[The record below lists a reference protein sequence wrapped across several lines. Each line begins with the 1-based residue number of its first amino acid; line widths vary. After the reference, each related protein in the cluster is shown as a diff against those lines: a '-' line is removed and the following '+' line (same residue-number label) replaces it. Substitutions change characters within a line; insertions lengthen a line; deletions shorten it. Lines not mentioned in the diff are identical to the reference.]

1 MKKII
6 FLRPFHKICGETWSY
21 VRIFMYLWS
30 RIPIKIG
37 TYALY
42 NRYIRA
48 VYKYMHV
55 KETS

>member
-6 FLRPFHKICGETWSY
+6 FLRPFHKICGETWRY

-30 RIPIKIG
+30 RIPIK
-37 TYALY
+37 

>member
-6 FLRPFHKICGETWSY
+6 FLRPIHKICGETWSY
-21 VRIFMYLWS
+21 VRILCTFGAEFL
-30 RIPIKIG
+30 
-37 TYALY
+37 L